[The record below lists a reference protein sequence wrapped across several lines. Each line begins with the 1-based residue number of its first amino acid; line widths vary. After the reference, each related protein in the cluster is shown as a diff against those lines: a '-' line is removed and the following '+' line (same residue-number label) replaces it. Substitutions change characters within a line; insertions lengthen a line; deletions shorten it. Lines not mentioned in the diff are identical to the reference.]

1 MSLFTEFSTLF
12 PYLQSVRKLK
22 NYLSFDVHFP
32 TTWKIPKKFVNE
44 QKVVEQ
50 DSKLDGHRLI
60 SFVSEISESSVAD
73 TTSDIQNIIKY
84 NLDREE
90 KDKLFQTK
98 VNELKSIFEKQNLSK
113 LKNLVFDYKSE
124 RITLDDDD
132 DTEESVDE
140 GREIVGEGQD

>member
-1 MSLFTEFSTLF
+1 MSLFSEFSTLF

-32 TTWKIPKKFVNE
+32 NGWKIPKKFVNE

-50 DSKLDGHRLI
+50 DSKLDGYRLI
-60 SFVSEISESSVAD
+60 SFVSEISEESVAD

-90 KDKLFQTK
+90 KDRLFQSK
-98 VNELKSIFEKQNLSK
+98 VNELKTIFEKQTLTK
-113 LKNLVFDYKSE
+113 LKNLTFEYKSE
-124 RITLDDDD
+124 SITLADDI
-132 DTEESVDE
+132 EESIDE
-140 GREIVGEGQD
+140 RREMVGEGQE

>member
-1 MSLFTEFSTLF
+1 MSLFSEFSTLF

-32 TTWKIPKKFVNE
+32 TNWKIPKKFVNE
-44 QKVVEQ
+44 EKVVEQ
-50 DSKLDGHRLI
+50 DSKLDGFRLI
-60 SFVSEISESSVAD
+60 SFISEISEQSVFD

-90 KDKLFQTK
+90 KDRLFQNK
-98 VNELKSIFEKQNLSK
+98 VTELKTIFEKQSLTK
-113 LKNLVFDYKSE
+113 LKNLIFEYKTD

-132 DTEESVDE
+132 AEESVDE
-140 GREIVGEGQD
+140 PREMVGEGQE

>member
-1 MSLFTEFSTLF
+1 MRKKGKREKKTKRQGEEK
-12 PYLQSVRKLK
+12 VRQKERQE
-22 NYLSFDVHFP
+22 
-32 TTWKIPKKFVNE
+32 KKARKKDREEKKARNKE
-44 QKVVEQ
+44 
-50 DSKLDGHRLI
+50 
-60 SFVSEISESSVAD
+60 
-73 TTSDIQNIIKY
+73 
-84 NLDREE
+84 REE

-98 VNELKSIFEKQNLSK
+98 VNELKTIFEKQNLNK

>member
-32 TTWKIPKKFVNE
+32 TSWKIPKKFVNE

-60 SFVSEISESSVAD
+60 SFVSEISETSVAD

-98 VNELKSIFEKQNLSK
+98 VNELKTIFEKQNLNK